1 MQIHEI
7 IHHLEA
13 LAAPIYQESY
23 DNAGLITG
31 NPEWNCTGALVSLDA
46 TEEIVDEAIRLNC
59 NLVVSH
65 HPIVFGGLKK
75 INGKNYVEKAVIKA
89 IKNDVALYAIHTNL
103 DNVYHGVN
111 GKIADLFGLQA
122 RSILLLK
129 KNNLRKLVVFVP
141 DSHEQGLLEALFA
154 AGAGGIGDYSEC
166 SFSSGGQGSFTPQ
179 AGTQPFSGEVGRRHL
194 ATEKRLELIY
204 PIALERTIITA
215 LRKAHPY
222 EEPAFDLIPIDN
234 EYDRVGSGMI
244 GSLPAPIS
252 AEAFLD
258 QMKTLFQVPV
268 IRHSPLV
275 SKPISRVAIC
285 GGAGSFLIPNALAA
299 GADAFV
305 TADLKYH
312 EFFDANGRL
321 LLADP
326 GHFESEQFTVD
337 LLYDILAG
345 KFPTFAVF
353 KTGLRTNPV
362 NYYT

>member
-1 MQIHEI
+1 
-7 IHHLEA
+7 
-13 LAAPIYQESY
+13 
-23 DNAGLITG
+23 
-31 NPEWNCTGALVSLDA
+31 
-46 TEEIVDEAIRLNC
+46 
-59 NLVVSH
+59 
-65 HPIVFGGLKK
+65 
-75 INGKNYVEKAVIKA
+75 
-89 IKNDVALYAIHTNL
+89 
-103 DNVYHGVN
+103 
-111 GKIADLFGLQA
+111 
-122 RSILLLK
+122 
-129 KNNLRKLVVFVP
+129 
-141 DSHEQGLLEALFA
+141 
-154 AGAGGIGDYSEC
+154 
-166 SFSSGGQGSFTPQ
+166 
-179 AGTQPFSGEVGRRHL
+179 
-194 ATEKRLELIY
+194 
-204 PIALERTIITA
+204 
-215 LRKAHPY
+215 
-222 EEPAFDLIPIDN
+222 
-234 EYDRVGSGMI
+234 MI
-244 GSLPAPIS
+244 GTLPAPLS